1 VRICMTA
8 KHRYPA
14 GGTGPAGGHIFDLL
28 VRGLAELGHEVFY
41 RPQLGTAV
49 PLPAGVAFVEQP
61 VWDVDIIHCRSD
73 EDVHHEAERRG
84 IPWVASCHADL
95 LTTWGRD
102 RSAATRNWIYAS
114 QTLARTYGSTR
125 FVRYGLDPAEFVFSQ
140 TKRDYLLFI
149 SMLRFAKRKGLDTA
163 LALSRTLDF
172 PLVVAGACDDIEVV
186 DRVARQC
193 HEAGVDFVGAVVGRK
208 KAELFA
214 DARALLF
221 PTELNEGFGIMMAEA
236 LFSGTPVICSNNGAC
251 PEIVTADVGFVCAT
265 EDDYRQALVH
275 LEQIQPNACREKALR
290 DFHYRRM
297 AADYVVEYQKEIAHA
312 AEHSN
317 PALE

>member
-1 VRICMTA
+1 MRICVTA

-14 GGTGPAGGHIFDLL
+14 GGTGPSGGHIFDLL

-41 RPQLGTAV
+41 RPQLGTAA
-49 PLPAGVAFVEQP
+49 PLPPGVAFVEQP
-61 VWDVDIIHCRSD
+61 VWDVEIVHCRID
-73 EDVHHEAERRG
+73 EDVHREAQRRG

-114 QTLARTYGSTR
+114 QTLARTYGSSR
-125 FVRYGLDPAEFVFSQ
+125 FVRYGIDPGEFMFSR

-163 LALSRTLDF
+163 LALSRTLNF
-172 PLVVAGACDDIEVV
+172 PLVVAGACDDVEVV

-193 HEAGVDFVGAVVGRK
+193 REAGVEFVGAVVGRK

-214 DARALLF
+214 AGPRAAVSHGTERGVRDHAGRSAHFRNARHLQQQRGL
-221 PTELNEGFGIMMAEA
+221 PRDRHCRRR
-236 LFSGTPVICSNNGAC
+236 ICVRHRRRLSPGA
-251 PEIVTADVGFVCAT
+251 
-265 EDDYRQALVH
+265 
-275 LEQIQPNACREKALR
+275 
-290 DFHYRRM
+290 
-297 AADYVVEYQKEIAHA
+297 AA
-312 AEHSN
+312 SR
-317 PALE
+317 

>member
-1 VRICMTA
+1 VRICVTA

-49 PLPAGVAFVEQP
+49 PLPPGVAFVEQP
-61 VWDVDIIHCRSD
+61 MWDVDIIHCRSD
-73 EDVHHEAERRG
+73 EDLHHEAERRG
-84 IPWVASCHADL
+84 NPWVASCHADL

-114 QTLARTYGSTR
+114 QALARTYGSSR
-125 FVRYGLDPAEFVFSQ
+125 FVRYGLDPAEFVFSR

-163 LALSRTLDF
+163 LALSRTLNF
-172 PLVVAGACDDIEVV
+172 PLVVAGACDDVEVV

-193 HEAGVDFVGAVVGRK
+193 REAGVNFVGAVVGRK

-265 EDDYRQALVH
+265 LDDYRQALLRLDEIRPDV
-275 LEQIQPNACREKALR
+275 CREKALR
-290 DFHYRRM
+290 DFHYLRM
-297 AADYVVEYQKEIAHA
+297 AADYVIEYQKEIAYA
-312 AEHSN
+312 AERSN
-317 PALE
+317 PAAS